1 MRNKIYIK
9 IKTEVYSSIKSIWI
23 KFIKLKKNLIF
34 GNPIL
39 KIIII
44 KKLKQGMDYLKN
56 EYIKKK
62 CINFKLLNIKS
73 IIKRLLDKNKKL
85 AFDKLYGYLL

>member
-1 MRNKIYIK
+1 MRNKLYSK

-62 CINFKLLNIKS
+62 CINFKILNIKS
-73 IIKRLLDKNKKL
+73 LIKRLLDKNKKL

>member
-1 MRNKIYIK
+1 VRNKIYIK